1 MLDSLSAAALSSRES
16 KLGRLAKEDANRA
29 LVSARSLKRVPFRR
43 KFGLLTAIILTKH
56 FPDFRHAKK

>member
-1 MLDSLSAAALSSRES
+1 LSAAALSSRES

-29 LVSARSLKRVPFRR
+29 LAVSARPLKRVPFGR